1 RRTRHA
7 LLSHALRLRM
17 RALQSCHRRERLRGV
32 WRIPYSAPQSGLV
45 RAVEHQQPGIAAQC
59 PQGRR
64 HGARAGEVREL
75 LSSRQWGRG
84 PRAGALPQGTSS
96 RNRRR
101 GASHALDRH
110 HPVRL
115 CGALGRSADAALE
128 SVGIQGGGDGH
139 GAGDSRH
146 GGHRQTGNGGDIP
159 MNRRDA
165 SRWPARPAPG
175 WAWRILVAAC
185 TLGGT
190 LAAAAH
196 PAPAATRLDSRV
208 RVLAYAPDE
217 IYRLQGYVG
226 WHIDLEFESGET
238 FVGLGAGDLE
248 ALSFTAQDNRLFL
261 KPNAPDVMTNL
272 PVLTNRRH
280 YRFEYAAALLPSDPQ
295 ARDLVYSVRFVYPS
309 APGQV
314 PGERAAA
321 EVKARLAGG
330 AASRPRNLDYWYRG
344 DAVIKPV
351 AVSDDG
357 VHTRLRFA
365 PHAEQPAIFAINDD
379 GS

>member
-1 RRTRHA
+1 
-7 LLSHALRLRM
+7 
-17 RALQSCHRRERLRGV
+17 
-32 WRIPYSAPQSGLV
+32 
-45 RAVEHQQPGIAAQC
+45 
-59 PQGRR
+59 
-64 HGARAGEVREL
+64 
-75 LSSRQWGRG
+75 
-84 PRAGALPQGTSS
+84 
-96 RNRRR
+96 
-101 GASHALDRH
+101 
-110 HPVRL
+110 
-115 CGALGRSADAALE
+115 
-128 SVGIQGGGDGH
+128 
-139 GAGDSRH
+139 
-146 GGHRQTGNGGDIP
+146 

-238 FVGLGAGDLE
+238 FVGLGAGDIE
-248 ALSFTAQDNRLFL
+248 ALSFTAQDNHLFL
-261 KPNAPDVMTNL
+261 KPKAPDVMTNL
-272 PVLTNRRH
+272 TVLTNRRH

-295 ARDLVYSVRFVYPS
+295 AQDLVYSVRFVYPS
-309 APGQV
+309 ALGQV

-379 GS
+379 GSESLVNFSMADGEVIVHRVARRLALRRGRLQGCIVNAGFTGPGERLPLGTVAPGVERAVRGERP